1 LAQGSTIIVAM
12 ALSWLCVSALA
23 LREFNPILDK
33 PLSSGT
39 IGEVFVLPRKQNASG
54 GAASLASTM
63 SKVAAA
69 FPEFDYVWVDTDEH
83 KDWVEQEL
91 DVPEEYLPLILARLH
106 ESAEDRFWYEEFPFT
121 RGIKEWLE
129 VIKAG
134 NSTPVRVLTSAEPIE
149 YSEPV
154 KDVVASTFEATVESG
169 PLLLAVVAD
178 WCDHCKSLKPTLSL
192 LAETMPVAS
201 FTFENNSY
209 CGYEAKEGAEE
220 EKIDVTGEDGEDSG
234 LGLKQLAKVCW
245 PAVLPLKRYKP
256 YKWKSVPTL
265 FYIAANEP
273 WSPILYE
280 GPRSVSAMKAFVA
293 KVEDARTRKTSAE
306 L

>member
-1 LAQGSTIIVAM
+1 M

-134 NSTPVRVLTSAEPIE
+134 NSTPVRVLTSGEPK
-149 YSEPV
+149 EPSANV
-154 KDVVASTFEATVESG
+154 KDVVADTFEAVMESG
-169 PLLLAVVAD
+169 PLMLAVVAD
-178 WCDHCKSLKPTLSL
+178 GATTARRSSQHCLSL
-192 LAETMPVAS
+192 L
-201 FTFENNSY
+201 
-209 CGYEAKEGAEE
+209 
-220 EKIDVTGEDGEDSG
+220 
-234 LGLKQLAKVCW
+234 
-245 PAVLPLKRYKP
+245 R
-256 YKWKSVPTL
+256 
-265 FYIAANEP
+265 
-273 WSPILYE
+273 
-280 GPRSVSAMKAFVA
+280 R
-293 KVEDARTRKTSAE
+293 
-306 L
+306 

>member
-1 LAQGSTIIVAM
+1 M
-12 ALSWLCVSALA
+12 ALSWLCLSAFA
-23 LREFNPILDK
+23 LREFNPRVDK
-33 PLSSGT
+33 PLTSGV
-39 IGEVFVLPRKQNASG
+39 IGDVFVLPRKQNASG

-69 FPEFDYVWVDTDEH
+69 FPEFDYMWVDTEEH
-83 KDWVEQEL
+83 KDWVEREL
-91 DVPEEYLPLILARLH
+91 DVPDEYLPVILSRLH
-106 ESAEDRFWYEEFPFT
+106 ESPEDRHWYEEFPFT

-134 NSTPVRVLTSAEPIE
+134 NSTPVRVLTSAEPKE
-149 YSEPV
+149 NSANV
-154 KDVVASTFEATVESG
+154 KDVVADTFEAVMESG
-169 PLLLAVVAD
+169 PLMLAVVAD
-178 WCDHCKSLKPTLSL
+178 WCDHCKALKPTLSL
-192 LAETMPVAS
+192 LAEEMTVAS

-209 CGYEAKEGAEE
+209 CGYEPKEDAADEPV
-220 EKIDVTGEDGEDSG
+220 DLSGEDGAVEG

-265 FYIAANEP
+265 FYIPANEP
-273 WSPILYE
+273 WSPVKYD
-280 GPRSVSAMKAFVA
+280 GPRSVSAIKSFVA
-293 KVEDARTRKTSAE
+293 KVDHERSRKTSAE